1 MPSQRVTL
9 SRNARRLQNK
19 IRGTLQ
25 GHLSEHETITPLL
38 LQVQIRTPFVF
49 TRWAAQLHSKT
60 HGLLYTTTRLYDT
73 QQEAMYALLLWAYGL
88 LLEDATWGCRL
99 LDKLMH
105 DVWGLADF

>member
-1 MPSQRVTL
+1 MPSQRVTI

-25 GHLSEHETITPLL
+25 GHLPELETITPLL
-38 LQVQIRTPFVF
+38 LHVQIRTPFVF
-49 TRWAAQLHSKT
+49 TRWATQLHSKT
-60 HGLLYTTTRLYDT
+60 YGLLYTTPRLYDT

-88 LLEDATWGCRL
+88 LSEDATWGCRL